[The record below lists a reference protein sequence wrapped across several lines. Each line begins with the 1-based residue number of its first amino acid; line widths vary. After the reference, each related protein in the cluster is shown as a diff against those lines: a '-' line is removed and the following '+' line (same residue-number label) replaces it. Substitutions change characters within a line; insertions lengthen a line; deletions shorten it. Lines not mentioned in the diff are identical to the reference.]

1 MILDPARIT
10 FPLKPIIFDEE
21 VNVVRA
27 CFRYFRQCFDES
39 WSCVAILLGS
49 FFLNRQDLLPGCC
62 NTSAY
67 YLPVVS
73 VAVRSWHDPATRPA
87 EPLGS
92 DADCVTPEYHHESQL

>member
-39 WSCVAILLGS
+39 WSCVAILLPGRLVLSQQAGPAAWLLQHQCILPTGS
-49 FFLNRQDLLPGCC
+49 LSG
-62 NTSAY
+62 SA
-67 YLPVVS
+67 
-73 VAVRSWHDPATRPA
+73 
-87 EPLGS
+87 
-92 DADCVTPEYHHESQL
+92 